1 MDEENKPDTRQEEFV
16 DYKVAM
22 EFLGL
27 KQATFFRRVREG
39 VIPSYEDTL
48 RPKRRVFKMA
58 DLRQIKA
65 NQYKPVRSSQPE

>member
-1 MDEENKPDTRQEEFV
+1 MDETDKPTDDKQEYV
-16 DYKVAM
+16 DYKIAM

-48 RPKRRVFKMA
+48 RPKRRVFKMS
-58 DLRQIKA
+58 DLKQVKA
-65 NQYKPVRSSQPE
+65 NQYRPIKDN

>member
-1 MDEENKPDTRQEEFV
+1 MDTSDTSFANNGEEYV

-22 EFLGL
+22 NFLGL

-48 RPKRRVFKMA
+48 RPKGRVFKMSE
-58 DLRQIKA
+58 LKHLKA
-65 NQYKPVRSSQPE
+65 NQYRPVKESE

>member
-1 MDEENKPDTRQEEFV
+1 MEDNSNNNADPVKEEFV

-48 RPKRRVFKMA
+48 RPKRRVFRMS
-58 DLRQIKA
+58 DLHRVKA
-65 NQYKPVRSSQPE
+65 NQYRPLIDQ

>member
-1 MDEENKPDTRQEEFV
+1 MDKANKPDNAEEFV
-16 DYKVAM
+16 DYKIAM

-48 RPKRRVFKMA
+48 RPKRRVFKME
-58 DLRQIKA
+58 DLKQLKA
-65 NQYKPVRSSQPE
+65 NQYRALKGNN

>member
-1 MDEENKPDTRQEEFV
+1 MDEAKKDVNAEEFV
-16 DYKVAM
+16 DYKIAM

-48 RPKRRVFKMA
+48 RPKRRVFKME
-58 DLRQIKA
+58 DLKQLKA
-65 NQYKPVRSSQPE
+65 NQYRALKGNN

>member
-1 MDEENKPDTRQEEFV
+1 MDDDNKPASAEEFV
-16 DYKVAM
+16 DYKIAM

-58 DLRQIKA
+58 DLRQVKA
-65 NQYKPVRSSQPE
+65 NQYKPIKSSELE